1 MAEAAIGN
9 WRLTSYATGCIII
22 GNMARPSSKKKPS
35 CTIADIARLAGV
47 SKSTVSR
54 ALNDSPLIG
63 EETKERIRAIA
74 KERHFQINVPARR
87 LTLKQSNTVAFVTH
101 AMEESVSFADLFSI
115 EILGGITAVLKEKGY
130 DLLFVFVDP
139 CDRKWPEEHLA
150 AGRADGFIL
159 MTSTRKTAHI
169 QMLAEIGAPFI
180 AWGVPHE
187 TLQYCTVCSDNL
199 AGGRLATEHLIG
211 IGRQRIAFLGGPA
224 EEKEVHLRFEG
235 YAEALRAVGREPEDR
250 LIVYGDFTGPSG
262 GEKMKELLERT
273 PDLDAVFINSDLM
286 ALSTMKVLREAG
298 RRIPD
303 DVALVGFDNLTLSE
317 TTVPPLT
324 TVSQNIPLAG
334 RMLAENL
341 LQYIQNRV
349 VTHTTVPVELIIRE
363 SA

>member
-1 MAEAAIGN
+1 
-9 WRLTSYATGCIII
+9 
-22 GNMARPSSKKKPS
+22 MARPSLKNKPS

-54 ALNDSPLIG
+54 ALNDSPLIC
-63 EETKERIRAIA
+63 EETKQRIRAIA

-87 LTLKQSNTVAFVTH
+87 LTLQQSNTIAFVTH

-139 CDRKWPEEHLA
+139 CDREWPEEHLA

-159 MTSTRKTAHI
+159 MTSTRKTTHI
-169 QMLAEIGAPFI
+169 RMLTEIGAPFI

-187 TLQYCTVCSDNL
+187 TLQYCTVCSDNRT
-199 AGGRLATEHLIG
+199 GGRLATEHLIG
-211 IGRQRIAFLGGPA
+211 IGRRRIAFLGGPA
-224 EEKEVHLRFEG
+224 EEKEVKLRFAG
-235 YAEALRAVGREPEDR
+235 YAEALRAAGREPEDR

-262 GEKMKELLERT
+262 GEKMKELLERV

-317 TTVPPLT
+317 TAVPPLT
-324 TVSQNIPLAG
+324 TVSQNIPMAG
-334 RMLAENL
+334 RLLAENL

-349 VTHTTVPVELIIRE
+349 VTHTTVPVELIVRE